1 MIPEAERP
9 FAELPA
15 GLVEE
20 LLEQSGT
27 LSHRVGEELRA
38 LRAARQERRQAL
50 RESGLLQREGDL
62 PAVPVPTTCGVDG
75 AYAVERLIATDLVA
89 AVAVAVEGLTPPSET
104 RHWPEPRHRA
114 YMQTERH
121 EEETGALARAVMI
134 GMELELAVQAPHD
147 VVFLD
152 GSLTTPLIYFNQAM
166 NRAREAPDLRLTEFL
181 VKHME
186 GYLLAYRDVLK
197 AQRTDRAWIGVPKYS
212 VRREIGRQ
220 FGWPERLDDRA
231 LLTGLLEPGE
241 FTAPR
246 PLEPPRQPWHLQLE
260 LLPDRIRPGAEKLR
274 DEILSL
280 LNEIQVAYY
289 RPRAWLPAVRLEMS
303 RSIAG
308 NMARLA
314 SVIQALR
321 AQCSAPGMLEPYPL
335 YLADRMV
342 KHLSRAIPALRQVMS
357 QQLAE
362 TWAGDVDD
370 IFLNLHGYRTEGGR

>member
-20 LLEQSGT
+20 LLGQSRALGQ
-27 LSHRVGEELRA
+27 HVGEALQA
-38 LRAARQERRQAL
+38 LRAVREGRRQAL
-50 RESGLLQREGDL
+50 RENGLLQRESDL
-62 PAVPVPTTCGVDG
+62 PAVSVPTTCGVDG

-114 YMQTERH
+114 YLQTERH
-121 EEETGALARAVMI
+121 EEETGTLARAVMI

-166 NRAREAPDLRLTEFL
+166 NRAREAPDLRLIGFMLE
-181 VKHME
+181 HME
-186 GYLLAYRDVLK
+186 NYLLAYRDILW
-197 AQRTDRAWIGVPKYS
+197 AQRTDRAWVAVPKYS
-212 VRREIGRQ
+212 VRREIGKEL
-220 FGWPERLDDRA
+220 GWPERLNDRA

-241 FTAPR
+241 FTTPR
-246 PLEPPRQPWHLQLE
+246 LLEPPRQPWHLQLD
-260 LLPDRIRPGAEKLR
+260 LLPDRIRTDAEKLR

-280 LNEIQVAYY
+280 LYEVQVAYY

-303 RSIAG
+303 GSIAG
-308 NMARLA
+308 NRARLA
-314 SVIQALR
+314 SIIQALR
-321 AQCSAPGMLEPYPL
+321 WQCSAPGMLEPYPL

-342 KHLSRAIPALRQVMS
+342 KHLGRAIPALRQVMS

-362 TWAGDVDD
+362 TWVGDIDE
-370 IFLNLHGYRTEGGR
+370 IFLNLHGYRTESGR

>member
-1 MIPEAERP
+1 MMPEAERP

-20 LLEQSGT
+20 LLGQSSA
-27 LSHRVGEELRA
+27 LSQHVGEELRA
-38 LRAARQERRQAL
+38 LRAARQGRRQAL
-50 RESGLLQREGDL
+50 RENGLLQREGDL

-114 YMQTERH
+114 YVQTERH
-121 EEETGALARAVMI
+121 EEETGTLARAVMI

-166 NRAREAPDLRLTEFL
+166 NRAQEASDLHLTGFL
-181 VKHME
+181 LAHME
-186 GYLLAYRDVLK
+186 SYLLAYRDILR
-197 AQRTDRAWIGVPKYS
+197 AQRTDRAWAAVPKYS

-220 FGWPERLDDRA
+220 LGGLDRLDDRA

-246 PLEPPRQPWHLQLE
+246 TLEPPRQPWHLQLE
-260 LLPDRIRPGAEKLR
+260 PLPAHIRSGPEKLR
-274 DEILSL
+274 AEILRL
-280 LNEIQVAYY
+280 LDEVQVAYY

-303 RSIAG
+303 SSIAG
-308 NMARLA
+308 NRARLA

-321 AQCSAPGMLEPYPL
+321 FQCGAPAMLEPYPL

-342 KHLSRAIPALRQVMS
+342 KHLGRAVPALPQVMS

-362 TWAGDVDD
+362 TWAGDVDE
-370 IFLNLHGYRTEGGR
+370 IFLNLHGYRTESGR